1 MSETQEYVIMELHGI
16 SYLRYVTF
24 ECDLISYTN
33 IALLPLQGVIT
44 MKVWICDDCGAE
56 VSMGGKPEN
65 CGKCGSD
72 ELVQIERPDESG
84 HGCKGPVA

>member
-1 MSETQEYVIMELHGI
+1 
-16 SYLRYVTF
+16 
-24 ECDLISYTN
+24 
-33 IALLPLQGVIT
+33 

-56 VSMGGKPEN
+56 VSMGAKPEK